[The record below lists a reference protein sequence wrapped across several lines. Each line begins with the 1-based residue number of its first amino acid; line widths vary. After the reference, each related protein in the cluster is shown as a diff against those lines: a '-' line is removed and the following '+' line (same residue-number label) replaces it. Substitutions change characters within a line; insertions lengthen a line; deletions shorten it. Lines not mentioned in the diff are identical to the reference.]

1 MGNLSTDETWAV
13 TEFADAELGDLRRT
27 QRLVELATVLAQ
39 RPSASLPEACGG
51 DRAFLKA
58 TYRFFDNTAIAPPEL
73 LQSHSDATLLRL
85 SAVPHI
91 LAVQDTTEVDWTA
104 HPTTTGLGPL
114 THPAHR
120 GLHVHTTLAFTP
132 ERVPLG
138 LLAQQVWARD
148 PTTVGQKATRK
159 QRAIADKE
167 SHKWLV
173 SLQAVCAARAACPQ
187 TRFVRIG
194 DREADVYDL
203 FLVARPPGVE
213 LLVRAAWDRRVA
225 HPEGYLWAT
234 LATRPAAATRTV
246 QVPRRGEQP
255 PRTATLTVRFGPVT
269 LRPPRH
275 RARER
280 LPVVPIWAVQVLE
293 EQPPAGAEPVEW
305 LLLTT
310 AVVPDVATATT
321 CVDWYGGRWGI
332 ETNLRHLKQT
342 MGLDVLHCQRLVG
355 VLKELTVFALVYN
368 LVRVVMLAAAQ
379 RQGVAL
385 ERISFVDAVRWLS
398 TARPGDPLPPLVV
411 NPHRPDR
418 VEPRAVKR
426 RPKPYPLL
434 MQPRRETRNA
444 LKQQH
449 VGA

>member
-1 MGNLSTDETWAV
+1 
-13 TEFADAELGDLRRT
+13 
-27 QRLVELATVLAQ
+27 
-39 RPSASLPEACGG
+39 
-51 DRAFLKA
+51 
-58 TYRFFDNTAIAPPEL
+58 
-73 LQSHSDATLLRL
+73 
-85 SAVPHI
+85 
-91 LAVQDTTEVDWTA
+91 VQDTTEVDWTA

-120 GLHVHTTLAFTP
+120 GLHGHTTLAFTP

-148 PTTVGQKATRK
+148 PTTVGQKATRT

-187 TRFVRIG
+187 TRFVSIG

-332 ETNLRHLKQT
+332 E
-342 MGLDVLHCQRLVG
+342 
-355 VLKELTVFALVYN
+355 
-368 LVRVVMLAAAQ
+368 ML
-379 RQGVAL
+379 
-385 ERISFVDAVRWLS
+385 
-398 TARPGDPLPPLVV
+398 
-411 NPHRPDR
+411 
-418 VEPRAVKR
+418 
-426 RPKPYPLL
+426 
-434 MQPRRETRNA
+434 
-444 LKQQH
+444 
-449 VGA
+449 